1 MLVQTLLSIYLLWW
15 QSSVSLEILVP
26 FNHHLKGSKS
36 ITIEVELLN
45 GFRNE
50 RSTAFLIEDAFDQIF
65 ENENQFIPTSESLNI
80 VLIKG
85 RKDNEELKKAVSQHG
100 VPDIKLAYQLYNQ
113 DQIARDIE
121 IIRKELLG
129 EKKVVLFGYS
139 SSATILQY
147 YISLFP
153 EQVERGV
160 FLNPLI
166 FDIQKN
172 LSFPRSDLSVPEFKL
187 SEEQIFDFNY
197 FSNFQSHP
205 ISKEQFEKESKN
217 SLIQFLTFKDCLGG
231 FGDLPIKENDF
242 ALTVRLFE
250 HSLAISDLQPNG
262 VYENEI
268 FRMLKKRSKPLWE
281 AYSESNFLVHGTNYD
296 KILEFEG
303 KVTLIGGA
311 YDQLIYPK
319 SYDALAE
326 FYSNSTLLLIKDGHA
341 FQKTISAGVLNL
353 LIEAFV
359 EDDIEKKLKAY
370 SDMTEQNFLF
380 KKYKEGDF
388 KIPPPF

>member
-1 MLVQTLLSIYLLWW
+1 MIFQSLLSIYLLWC
-15 QSSVSLEILVP
+15 QNPMSLEIAVP
-26 FNHHLKGSKS
+26 FDHHLKGSKS
-36 ITIEVELLN
+36 IIIEVELLN
-45 GFRNE
+45 GFREE
-50 RSTAFLIEDAFDQIF
+50 RQTSFLIEDSFDLIF
-65 ENENQFIPTSESLNI
+65 ENENQIIPSSESMNI
-80 VLIKG
+80 FFIKG
-85 RKDNEELKKAVSQHG
+85 RKENDELKKEVNQNG
-100 VPDIKLAYQLYNQ
+100 VPDFELAYHLYNQ

-147 YISLFP
+147 YLSLFP
-153 EQVERGV
+153 DQVERAI

-172 LSFPRSDLSVPEFKL
+172 LSFPRSDVPISDFKL
-187 SEEQIFDFNY
+187 SEEQIVGFNY
-197 FSNFQSHP
+197 FSNFKSLA
-205 ISKEQFEKESKN
+205 ISKEQFENESKY

-231 FGDLPIKENDF
+231 FGNFSLKEDDF

-250 HSLAISDLQPNG
+250 HSLAMSDFQFGRVNDNLTFNL
-262 VYENEI
+262 
-268 FRMLKKRSKPLWE
+268 LKERSKQLWE
-281 AYSESNFLVHGTNYD
+281 AYSESEFLVHGINYD
-296 KILEFEG
+296 KILDFQG
-303 KVTLIGGA
+303 KVTLIGSA

-326 FYSNSTLLLIKDGHA
+326 FYANSTLLLLKDGHA
-341 FQKTISAGVLNL
+341 FQKTISSGVLKL

-359 EDDIEKKLKAY
+359 EDDIKKKLNAY
-370 SDMTEQNFLF
+370 SIITEKDFLF
-380 KKYKEGDF
+380 KNYKEGDF

>member
-1 MLVQTLLSIYLLWW
+1 MLVQTLFSIYLLLW

-36 ITIEVELLN
+36 ITIKVELLN
-45 GFRNE
+45 GFREE
-50 RSTAFLIEDAFDQIF
+50 RPTAFLIEDAFDQIF
-65 ENENQFIPTSESLNI
+65 ENENQFIPTTESLNI

-85 RKDNEELKKAVSQHG
+85 RKDNEELKKAVNQHG
-100 VPDIKLAYQLYNQ
+100 VHDIKLAYQLYNQ

-121 IIRKELLG
+121 IIRKELLV

-153 EQVERGV
+153 EQVERAV

-172 LSFPRSDLSVPEFKL
+172 LSFPRSDLSIPEFKL

-231 FGDLPIKENDF
+231 FGKFHIKENDF

-250 HSLAISDLQPNG
+250 HSLAISDLQSKG

-268 FRMLKKRSKPLWE
+268 FRMLKERSKPLWE
-281 AYSESNFLVHGTNYD
+281 SYSESNFLVHGTNYD

-303 KVTLIGGA
+303 KVTLIGCA

-359 EDDIEKKLKAY
+359 EDDIKKKLNAY
-370 SDMTEQNFLF
+370 SEMTEQNFLF